1 MSVKTLQR
9 WIKRGLPYYNS
20 SDTGKGRVLIKP
32 DDLDRFLTESKRE
45 MKQVDLSRLVD
56 DTLRELMEQE
66 FTI

>member
-1 MSVKTLQR
+1 MKTLQR

-56 DTLRELMEQE
+56 DTLRELMEQ
-66 FTI
+66 FQNSNL

>member
-1 MSVKTLQR
+1 MKTLQR